1 MVWREPNSRVRV
13 SVGPQH
19 ARGPAITSSDQQ
31 VRAALADALTHFPA
45 WHDDL
50 ARLEV
55 RTARGVA
62 ARDLNAMATRCGEIS
77 REIAELRSDL
87 IFLLADTPQAIA
99 GHSRVVDIEKALDSL
114 EAKLAGV
121 QKQLGP
127 VAPPR

>member
-1 MVWREPNSRVRV
+1 M
-13 SVGPQH
+13 
-19 ARGPAITSSDQQ
+19 
-31 VRAALADALTHFPA
+31 
-45 WHDDL
+45 
-50 ARLEV
+50 

-62 ARDLNAMATRCGEIS
+62 ARDVNAMADRCGEIA
-77 REIAELRSDL
+77 REIAEVRSDL
-87 IFLLADTPQAIA
+87 IFMLAETPQAIA